1 MRDVTR
7 ARSHGT
13 MRGMRLDRTITAVDA
28 HAGGEPG
35 RVIIG
40 GVHDVPGATMLE
52 KRDHLAEHGDHLRRL
67 MLREPRGYPATCCNL
82 VLPPTDPK
90 ADAGYVIMEQA
101 EYPAMSGSNTICTAT
116 VLIETGM
123 VKVTEPITDLV
134 LEAPAGLIRVRAEV
148 RDGKAL
154 SITFEN
160 VPAFAIEINAPVE
173 VPEIGRVKVDVAWG
187 GMFFAIVEA
196 SALGLQLT
204 PDEGRDIVR
213 LGEMVKAAAREQIP
227 VAHPDHPELRG
238 ISIVELTAPPTLAGA
253 DAKNTVVVSSGT
265 LDWSR
270 PASFTGVL
278 DRSPCGTGTCARMAV
293 LHARGKLG
301 VGEDFVHEGILG
313 TAWTGR
319 LLRETTVGPY
329 RAVVPQL
336 TGSAWIT
343 GRAEYELDPADPF
356 PTGFTVGDLWG
367 LTD

>member
-1 MRDVTR
+1 V
-7 ARSHGT
+7 
-13 MRGMRLDRTITAVDA
+13 RLDPIITAVDA

-52 KRDHLAEHGDHLRRL
+52 KRNHLAEQGDRLRQL
-67 MLREPRGYPATCCNL
+67 MLREPRGYPALCAN
-82 VLPPTDPK
+82 VILPPTDLQ
-90 ADAGYVIMEQA
+90 ADAGFVIMEQA
-101 EYPAMSGSNTICTAT
+101 EYPPMSGSNTICTAT
-116 VLIETGM
+116 VLIAEGL
-123 VKVTEPITDLV
+123 VPVTEPITQLT
-134 LEAPAGLIRVRAEV
+134 LEAPAGLIRVRADV
-148 RDGKAL
+148 RDGKAT

-160 VPAFAIEINAPVE
+160 VPAFAIELNAPVE
-173 VPEIGRVKVDVAWG
+173 VPGIGRVKVDVAWG
-187 GMFFAIVEA
+187 GMFYAIVDA

-227 VAHPDHPELRG
+227 VAHPDHPEIAG
-238 ISIVELTAPPTLAGA
+238 ISIIELTAPPTLPGA
-253 DAKNTVVVSSGT
+253 HGKNTVVVSSGT

-270 PASFTGVL
+270 PESFTGVL

-301 VGEDFVHEGILG
+301 IGQDYVHEGIMG

-343 GRAEYELDPADPF
+343 GRTQFEVDPEDPF
-356 PTGFTVGDLWG
+356 PEGFTVGDLWG
-367 LTD
+367 LETSPKDR